1 MNGQAPIWGE
11 ASRATD
17 GNAALP
23 RPTDE
28 QILQH
33 LGAATMLCWQELP
46 FQCQTQ
52 ILNQAN
58 DVIGLRPMPGGRTE
72 IVKLLLRREKA

>member
-1 MNGQAPIWGE
+1 
-11 ASRATD
+11 
-17 GNAALP
+17 
-23 RPTDE
+23 
-28 QILQH
+28 
-33 LGAATMLCWQELP
+33 MLCWQELP

-72 IVKLLLRREKA
+72 IVKLLLRRKKA